1 MSKTQNSL
9 VRFMSLFFTSKL
21 FCEWTEEWRIKKD
34 MFLELKGV
42 LYLIKLLFEKNFI
55 LREFSSISNAVL
67 RIY

>member
-1 MSKTQNSL
+1 
-9 VRFMSLFFTSKL
+9 MSLFFTSKL